1 MTSRNSS
8 IPADRPGSGTG
19 DWILVA
25 KIVRPQGRHG
35 EVLADLLTDF
45 PERFSI
51 RKRLFLLAPSAPER
65 PVELENYWLHQGRIV
80 FKFAGVDSMNDAEA
94 LRGLDIAIPQIER
107 APLEDG
113 AVYISDLLGCVLVD
127 SRSGHEVGFIS
138 EVDRES
144 TSTSL
149 LVVDTPASGQLL
161 VPYVLAFHPRVDL
174 ALRRVSIELPE
185 GLLELNAPASRDN
198 TAKQQS

>member
-1 MTSRNSS
+1 M
-8 IPADRPGSGTG
+8 
-19 DWILVA
+19 
-25 KIVRPQGRHG
+25 
-35 EVLADLLTDF
+35 LADLLTDF